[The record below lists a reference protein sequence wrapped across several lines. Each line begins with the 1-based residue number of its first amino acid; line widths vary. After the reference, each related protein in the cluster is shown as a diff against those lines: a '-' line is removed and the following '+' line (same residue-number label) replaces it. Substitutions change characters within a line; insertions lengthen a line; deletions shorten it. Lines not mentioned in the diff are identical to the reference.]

1 MRNLLAAERFRLR
14 RSPLFWLLMTAALLL
29 CLPGFAAERD
39 QALREAGASAGF
51 WAMDEA
57 FFQFAILNGVL
68 LSGFLPL
75 YLSTDYRDGT
85 LRNKLIAG
93 HSRSAV
99 YLSALFTAFLVSF
112 CLTLG
117 CVALNLLLGRL
128 SGGLVGM
135 GDGPFALYLLASL
148 CCGLA
153 FASVYTMLCL
163 LVPNQAFAVAACL
176 ALFFILAPVA
186 GGLNH
191 ALRQEAMIREFLN
204 LVDGRPVYSD
214 PIPNPQ
220 YISGLKR
227 TVFVFLLDL
236 TPFGQGA
243 LLSNVEAERV
253 SRFPALSLLFS
264 ALCTGCG
271 LLAFS
276 RKNIK

>member
-1 MRNLLAAERFRLR
+1 MLTRSSCNATHKRHHNIIIQLCRNNTCKRL
-14 RSPLFWLLMTAALLL
+14 
-29 CLPGFAAERD
+29 E
-39 QALREAGASAGF
+39 
-51 WAMDEA
+51 
-57 FFQFAILNGVL
+57 
-68 LSGFLPL
+68 
-75 YLSTDYRDGT
+75 YLES
-85 LRNKLIAG
+85 I
-93 HSRSAV
+93 
-99 YLSALFTAFLVSF
+99 
-112 CLTLG
+112 
-117 CVALNLLLGRL
+117 
-128 SGGLVGM
+128 
-135 GDGPFALYLLASL
+135 
-148 CCGLA
+148 
-153 FASVYTMLCL
+153 YTMLCL
-163 LVPNQAFAVAACL
+163 LIPNQAIAAVVCI

-227 TVFVFLLDL
+227 TVFAFLLDL